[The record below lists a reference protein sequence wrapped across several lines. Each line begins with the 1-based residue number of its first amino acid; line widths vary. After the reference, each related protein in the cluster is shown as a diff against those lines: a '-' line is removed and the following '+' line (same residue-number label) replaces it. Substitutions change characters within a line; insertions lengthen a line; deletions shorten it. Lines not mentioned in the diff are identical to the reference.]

1 MRDKTL
7 DVVSLGILVCDVFGR
22 TIDRFPDQGTSL
34 FFDQMEMHPG
44 GCAYNTGVDLAR
56 LGSRV
61 ALGGLVGEDVFGDAL
76 LEHMRRER
84 VDVSGVRRTQL
95 AATSFSF
102 VMVPASGNR
111 RIYTSFGANRLY
123 GPEYIDRQTILQ
135 SRILHVGGVS
145 MMDSLDGEPLCELLR
160 FARENGVKTCVDPVY
175 REEGGEKLLGCLP
188 YLSYFMPNNDE
199 SVFITGY
206 RDPMDQ
212 LRFYLDQGIGVVV
225 VKLGKDGCLFSDGKT
240 AWRLGVQPVEAVD
253 TCGAGDA
260 FIGGFLHGAA
270 RGWTVEQCAQFATT
284 TAAFC
289 ISAVGTT
296 QAIPP
301 EETVLQYLK
310 EHPLTAVELAL

>member
-1 MRDKTL
+1 MDKTF
-7 DVVSLGILVCDVFGR
+7 DVLSLGILVCDVFGK
-22 TIDRFPDQGTSL
+22 TIDRFPEQGTSV
-34 FFDQMEMHPG
+34 FFEQLEMYPG

-61 ALGGLVGEDVFGDAL
+61 ALGGLVGEDAFGDRL
-76 LEHMRRER
+76 LEQMHREE
-84 VDVSGVRRTQL
+84 VDLSGVRRTSQ

-102 VMVPASGNR
+102 VMVPTSGNR

-123 GPEYIDRQTILQ
+123 GLEHIDRQAVLQ

-145 MMDSLDGEPLCELLR
+145 MMESLDGEPLCELLR

-175 REEGGEKLLGCLP
+175 REEGCAKLRDCLP
-188 YLSYFMPNNDE
+188 YLSCFMPNNDE

-206 RDPMDQ
+206 RDPVDQ
-212 LRFYLDQGIGVVV
+212 LRFYLDRGIGVVA
-225 VKLGKDGCLFSDGKT
+225 VKMGKEGCLFSDGKT
-240 AWRLGVQPVEAVD
+240 AWRLGVQPMEAVD

-260 FIGGFLHGAA
+260 FVGGFLHGVA
-270 RGWTVEQCAQFATT
+270 RDWPVEQCAAFATT

-289 ISAVGTT
+289 VSAVGAT

-301 EETVLQYLK
+301 EKTVRQYLG
-310 EHPLTAVELAL
+310 EHPLTAEEIIL